1 VIAEA
6 GRSRDDGGEK
16 TVPDKSPANQHIRD
30 GRDGDLRAD
39 SALAAFLRE
48 PPGWYTRQAAECAHQ
63 GAPERLLKPLAS
75 AVAYEVF
82 GDTNRWSEVLPHVEA
97 ALREEMREEGS

>member
-1 VIAEA
+1 MIAEA

-16 TVPDKSPANQHIRD
+16 TVPDGSPAKQHIRD
-30 GRDGDLRAD
+30 GGDDRDDDLRAS

-48 PPGWYTRQAAECAHQ
+48 PPDWYTRQANECARQ

-75 AVAYEVF
+75 AVAYAVF
-82 GDTNRWSEVLPHVEA
+82 GNANRWSEVLPSVAA
-97 ALREEMREEGS
+97 ALEGEGAT